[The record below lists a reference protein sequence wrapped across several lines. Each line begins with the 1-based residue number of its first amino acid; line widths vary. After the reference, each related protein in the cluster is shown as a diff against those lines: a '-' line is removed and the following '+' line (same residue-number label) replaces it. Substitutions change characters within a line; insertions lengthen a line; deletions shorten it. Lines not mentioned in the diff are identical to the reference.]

1 MPNKNVPIQGNVSGA
16 PLSSSSDG
24 YSGQPANPTF
34 RPWPID
40 TSLPPGNPNF
50 DDVTYNNGNVSS
62 KGNLLPSVLGFASP
76 LLGAGLGFLS
86 NMFGYQNQLDEQ
98 LRREEFQ
105 KEWRDNERLYNL
117 PAAQVDRLNDAGL
130 NGKLLLSQQGLSQGQ
145 TAPQN
150 GNVSPN
156 FDATGPAAMLAQG
169 GATAAN
175 MLMQQKLM
183 QAQVDNIEAQ
193 TNKTEAETMLLPE
206 QLKGISLNNK
216 GLSLSN
222 ETYSA
227 TQNAIIRK
235 TKLEAV
241 NQYLQNII
249 TKSQADIQHQQ
260 ARIIQTYGMSNAEKN
275 SQILQQ
281 EYNRIVEE
289 IVNLRKQGK
298 NIDADT
304 IVKKTSANLNS
315 ALSVYYSAQTRYTN
329 AQTRYTNAQTN
340 QTNLEIN
347 NTPRFSKTDL
357 INFSRSMVTQ
367 AISEAAISDLQATMM
382 QNTWNN
388 AIGNPHDYTTPGAAI
403 HSFLGSL
410 GQLLGGNA
418 AFVVNSRAQMGGRTV
433 VKGFKP

>member
-1 MPNKNVPIQGNVSGA
+1 MPNKNVPVQGNVSGA
-16 PLSSSSDG
+16 PLSSSSEG

-34 RPWPID
+34 RPWPVD
-40 TSLPPGNPNF
+40 TSLPSGNPNF

-62 KGNLLPSVLGFASP
+62 KGNLLPSVLGLASP

-117 PAAQVDRLNDAGL
+117 PAAQIDRLNDAGL

-150 GNVSPN
+150 GNVSPS
-156 FDATGPAAMLAQG
+156 FDGTGPAAMLAQG

-175 MLMQQKLM
+175 MFMQQKLM

-206 QLKGISLNNK
+206 QLKGISLSNK
-216 GLSLSN
+216 SLDLSN

-227 TQNAIIRK
+227 TQEAIISK

-241 NQYLQNII
+241 QQYLQNII
-249 TKSQADIQHQQ
+249 AESQADIQREQ

-275 SQILQQ
+275 SQILQE
-281 EYNRIVEE
+281 EYNKLLNE
-289 IVNLRKQGK
+289 IVNLQKQGK

-304 IVKKTSANLNS
+304 LVKKTSASLNNAMS
-315 ALSVYYSAQTRYTN
+315 GYYSAQTRYSD
-329 AQTRYTNAQTN
+329 AQTR

-347 NTPRFSKTDL
+347 NTPRISKAGL
-357 INFSRSMVTQ
+357 ANMANSMVRQ
-367 AISEAAISDLQATMM
+367 AVSEAAISDLQVKMM

-388 AIGNPHDYTTPGAAI
+388 TIGNPHKFTTSGAAMHAI
-403 HSFLGSL
+403 LGSL

-418 AFVVNSRAQMGGRTV
+418 AFVVNSRAQVGSKTV

>member
-1 MPNKNVPIQGNVSGA
+1 MPNKNVPIQDNVSGA

-34 RPWPID
+34 RPWPVD

-150 GNVSPN
+150 GNVSPS

-193 TNKTEAETMLLPE
+193 TSKTQAETMLLPE
-206 QLKGISLNNK
+206 QLKGLSLSNK
-216 GLSLSN
+216 GLDLSN

-227 TQNAIIRK
+227 TQEAIISK

-241 NQYLQNII
+241 QQFLQNII
-249 TKSQADIQHQQ
+249 AESQADIQREQ

-281 EYNRIVEE
+281 EYNKLLNE
-289 IVNLRKQGK
+289 IVILQKQGK

-304 IVKKTSANLNS
+304 LVKKTSASLNNAMS
-315 ALSVYYSAQTRYTN
+315 GYYSAQTRYTN
-329 AQTRYTNAQTN
+329 AQTR

-347 NTPRFSKTDL
+347 NTPRISKAGL
-357 INFSRSMVTQ
+357 VNMANSMVRQ
-367 AISEAAISDLQATMM
+367 AVSEAAISDLQVKMM
-382 QNTWNN
+382 KNTWDNS
-388 AIGNPHDYTTPGAAI
+388 IGNPHKFTTPGAAMDAV
-403 HSFLGSL
+403 LRSL
-410 GQLLGGNA
+410 GQLLGGSA
-418 AFVVNSRAQMGGRTV
+418 AFVVNTRAQAGSRTV
-433 VKGFKP
+433 VKGFK